1 MPDAE
6 KHMEIESTTHLGL
19 TVGANGMVS
28 EANLIAFPRSID
40 VVVAVEGEE
49 VAAHGAV
56 VHSATTLR
64 LVTADNLPAI
74 LVDEFSLFG
83 ALLDEDAPTGE
94 KKRKQEKMKCSTSV
108 RK

>member
-28 EANLIAFPRSID
+28 EANLIALPRSID
-40 VVVAVEGEE
+40 VVVAIEGEE

-83 ALLDEDAPTGE
+83 TLFDEDAPTEVKE
-94 KKRKQEKMKCSTSV
+94 KNR
-108 RK
+108 RR